1 MSKKK
6 KDQAP
11 EAGGTAV
18 STQPKAMNVSSL
30 DSKYITRLTVTLL
43 AICAVTA
50 LLLGVVNQNTAPII
64 TQMQE
69 EKTRAAMAQV
79 LAADSYEPLST
90 EAPGVT
96 ALYRAVSGGKDA
108 GYVAEVATNGFG
120 GEIDLVVGI
129 DASGAV
135 TGVAVTKQSETQ
147 NIGSKVVSDQAVLDR
162 FIGMG
167 SGDGPITVNSGSNRF
182 DGVSGATVSSKGVT
196 AGVNAALDAVKS
208 YQ

>member
-1 MSKKK
+1 MSKNKK
-6 KDQAP
+6 EQ
-11 EAGGTAV
+11 ETGGTAV
-18 STQPKAMNVSSL
+18 STQPKAMNVGSL
-30 DSKYITRLTVTLL
+30 DSKYIVRLTATLL
-43 AICAVTA
+43 VICAVTA
-50 LLLGVVNQNTAPII
+50 LLLGVVNQITKPLI

-90 EAPGVT
+90 ETPGVT

-108 GYVAEVATNGFG
+108 GYVAEVAANGFG
-120 GEIDLVVGI
+120 GGINMVVGI

-162 FIGMG
+162 FIGMSHG
-167 SGDGPITVNSGSNRF
+167 GGPITVNSGSNRF